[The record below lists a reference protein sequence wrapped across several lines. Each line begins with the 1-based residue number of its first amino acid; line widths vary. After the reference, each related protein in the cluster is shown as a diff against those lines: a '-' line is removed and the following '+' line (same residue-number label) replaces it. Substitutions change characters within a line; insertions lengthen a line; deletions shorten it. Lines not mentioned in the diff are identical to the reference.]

1 MKRALVAGLVF
12 LFASLSLAQDLTSGH
27 FTKLPGMLLP
37 GMVTREANG
46 IPHVFAFN
54 KHDMHYLNGW
64 LHAQDRQ
71 WQMDTNRRTAK
82 GTLAELLGTSAL
94 PNDIQLRVLGLGRA
108 AEATLPTISPEAKA
122 ALEAYAQGVNAY
134 ATSHALPP
142 EYALLE
148 ITKFDPWTPTDSLA
162 VGKLIAFGLSF
173 DNDTNT
179 TVALL
184 TFQGVGQAVGFDGTK
199 LFNDVFP
206 LAPFTSAAT
215 IPDATGTGG
224 KLPIRIGDEVSAVP
238 EWLASADTS
247 YLKPATLELL
257 KNYIDEVRDNPL
269 LAATLDG
276 ERHAGSN
283 EWGIA
288 PKNSTTGNALLAN
301 DPHLS
306 LSAPSTF
313 YPISIRAGSTNV
325 AGMGFP
331 GTPFVIQ
338 GQNRRIAWG
347 STVHP
352 MDVTDWYQES
362 IVPDAS
368 SPSGLSSIYKGAK
381 EAIVPIPQTFRVN
394 NPGNGIKDDLS
405 VVPASASVPAAVLVV
420 PRHGPIVSLDTK
432 NGIAIS
438 VQYVGFYPTHE
449 LEAFMLADDAQTVD
463 QFKAALQ
470 LFDVGSQNFAYA
482 DVDGNIAYLTS
493 GEMPIRE
500 DLQAGK
506 VAGLPPFFIRNG
518 TGGNEWMAVKNP
530 QPSQALPYEILPYSE
545 MPQVVNPSN
554 GFFVNA
560 NNDPIGQSL
569 DGDPLNM
576 TRPGGGI
583 YYLNPSY
590 DGLRA
595 GRITQMVRQKLSGGG
610 KISPT
615 DMKQMQGDTVLVDAE
630 VFVPFITKALAN
642 AKASGADPTLA
653 SLGASPAL
661 QAAVALLAGWDFS
674 TPTGLDNGYD
684 ASWVKQVGAAPSQT
698 QINNSVAATIY
709 SMWRSRFMA
718 NTVDTVLNA
727 WKLPLPGSQLELSAL
742 RFQLENF
749 TLTNG
754 KGPLSGIDLFN
765 VPTVTDPAARRDILI
780 LKSVADALALLQS
793 DEFAPAFNKS
803 ANLTDYRWGK
813 LHRIVFSHIT
823 GMNALSPGALNGP
836 LPLPTIANLPGVS
849 RQGGFGTVDAASH
862 DARASKLNSFMFGS
876 GPNRRYVGDF
886 AKSGIIGQSALP
898 GGVSGV
904 VGNVWST
911 NLLMQWLTN
920 DTFPVLNDTSPRI
933 PWMP

>member
-1 MKRALVAGLVF
+1 MKRFIATAALLLVA
-12 LFASLSLAQDLTSGH
+12 LSATAQDMPNGR
-27 FTKLPGMLLP
+27 FAKLPGMQLA
-37 GMVTREANG
+37 GMITREANG
-46 IPHVFAFN
+46 IPHVFAFT
-54 KHDMHYLNGW
+54 KHDMHFLNGW
-64 LHAQDRQ
+64 LHAQDRL
-71 WQMDTNRRTAK
+71 WEMDTTRRTAK
-82 GTLAELLGTSAL
+82 GTLAELLGTPAL
-94 PNDIQLRVLGLGRA
+94 STDIQLRTLGLGRA
-108 AEATLPTISPEAKA
+108 AEATLPTISADAKA
-122 ALEAYAQGVNAY
+122 ALQAYTDGVNAY
-134 ATSHALPP
+134 AATHALPP

-162 VGKLIAFGLSF
+162 VGKLLAFGLSF
-173 DNDTNT
+173 DYDTNA

-184 TFQGVGQAVGFDGTK
+184 TYQGVGKVVGFDGAA
-199 LFNDVFP
+199 LYNDVWR

-215 IPDATGTGG
+215 IPDATGSGG
-224 KLPIRIGDEVSAVP
+224 KLPIVTAEALKTVP
-238 EWLASADTS
+238 EWLANSDTS
-247 YLKPATLELL
+247 YINPATLDLL
-257 KNYIDEVRDNPL
+257 QKYNQRVREDPV
-269 LAATLDG
+269 LAATLDP

-283 EWGIA
+283 EWAIA

-306 LSAPSTF
+306 LGAPSTF
-313 YPISIRAGSTNV
+313 YPISLHAGSTNV

-331 GTPFVIQ
+331 GAPFVIQ
-338 GQNRRIAWG
+338 GQNQRIAWG

-394 NPGNGIKDDLS
+394 NPGNGIKDDLT
-405 VVPASASVPAAVLVV
+405 VVPASASVPAAVLLV

-432 NGIAIS
+432 NGVAVS
-438 VQYVGFYPTHE
+438 VQYTGFYPTHE

-470 LFDVGSQNFAYA
+470 LFDVGSQNFSYA
-482 DVDGNIAYLTS
+482 DVDGNIAYFTS
-493 GEMPIRE
+493 AEMPIRE

-506 VAGLPPFFIRNG
+506 VAGLPPFFLRNG

-530 QPSQALPYEILPYSE
+530 QPNQALPYEILPYSE

-590 DGLRA
+590 DGFRA

-615 DMKQMQGDTVLVDAE
+615 DMKQMQGDTVLIDAE
-630 VFVPFITKALAN
+630 VFVPFITTALAN
-642 AKASGADPTLA
+642 AKATGANATLA
-653 SLGASPAL
+653 ALGSSPAV

-674 TPTGLDNGYD
+674 TPTGIDNGYD
-684 ASWVKQVGAAPSQT
+684 ASWVKAVGAAPSQT
-698 QINNSVAATIY
+698 QINNSAAATIY
-709 SMWRSRFMA
+709 AMWRGRFMA
-718 NTVDTVLNA
+718 NTVETVLSA
-727 WKLPLPGSQLELSAL
+727 MTLPLPDVQLELSTL

-749 TLTNG
+749 SVTHD
-754 KGPLSGIDLFN
+754 KGLLSGIDLFN
-765 VPTVTDPAARRDILI
+765 VPTVSDPAARRDILI
-780 LKSVADALALLQS
+780 LKSVADALTLLQS

-823 GMNALSPGALNGP
+823 GFSIFSPGAPYGP
-836 LPLPTIANLPGVS
+836 LPLPTFLNLPGVA
-849 RQGGFGTVDAASH
+849 RQGGFSTVDAASH
-862 DARASKLNSFMFGS
+862 NVRATTLNGFMFSS

-904 VGNVWST
+904 ANDPFST

-920 DTFPVLNDTSPRI
+920 DTFPVINDAPSTI
-933 PWMP
+933 PWMR

>member
-1 MKRALVAGLVF
+1 MKRILVVAALFVIA
-12 LFASLSLAQDLTSGH
+12 ASAVAQDMPNGR
-27 FTKLPGMLLP
+27 FAKLPGMQMP
-37 GMVTREANG
+37 GMITREANG

-54 KHDMHYLNGW
+54 KHDMNFLNGW
-64 LHAQDRQ
+64 LHAQDRL
-71 WQMDTNRRTAK
+71 WEMDTSRRTAK
-82 GTLAELLGTSAL
+82 GTLGELLGTLAL
-94 PNDIQLRVLGLGRA
+94 STDVQLRTLGLGRA
-108 AEATLPTISPEAKA
+108 AEATLPTISADAKA
-122 ALEAYAQGVNAY
+122 ALQAYSDGVNAY
-134 ATSHALPP
+134 ASTHALPP

-173 DNDTNT
+173 DDDSGR

-184 TFQGVGQAVGFDGTK
+184 TYQGVGKVAGFDGVM
-199 LFNDVFP
+199 LFNDVWR
-206 LAPFTSAAT
+206 LVPFTSAAT

-224 KLPIRIGDEVSAVP
+224 KLPLQTSDSMKAVP

-247 YLKPATLELL
+247 FINPATLDLL
-257 KNYIDEVRDNPL
+257 QNYSKQLHEDPF
-269 LAATLDG
+269 LAATLDP

-283 EWGIA
+283 EWAIA
-288 PKNSTTGNALLAN
+288 PKNSATGNALLAN

-306 LSAPSTF
+306 LGAPSTF
-313 YPISIRAGSTNV
+313 YPISLHAGSTNV

-331 GTPFVIQ
+331 GAPFVIQ
-338 GQNRRIAWG
+338 GQNQRLAWG

-352 MDVTDWYQES
+352 MDVTDWYQEA
-362 IVPDAS
+362 IVPDAT

-381 EAIVPIPQTFRVN
+381 EAIIPIPQTFRVN
-394 NPGNGIKDDLS
+394 NPGNGIKDDVT
-405 VVPASASVPAAVLVV
+405 VVPPSASVPPAVLVV

-449 LEAFMLADDAQTVD
+449 LEAFMAADDAQTID

-470 LFDVGSQNFAYA
+470 FFDFGSQNFAVA

-493 GEMPIRE
+493 GEMPVRE

-506 VAGLPPFFIRNG
+506 VVGLPPFFLRNG

-530 QPSQALPYEILPYSE
+530 QPNQALPYEILPYSE

-554 GFFVNA
+554 GFFVNG

-595 GRITQMVRQKLSGGG
+595 GRITEMVRKKLAGGG

-615 DMKQMQGDTVLVDAE
+615 DMKQMQGDTVQIDAE
-630 VFVPFITKALAN
+630 VFVPYIVKALAN
-642 AKASGADPTLA
+642 SAVSGANPTLA
-653 SLGASPAL
+653 ALGGNPVVK
-661 QAAVALLAGWDFS
+661 AAVAALGAWDSS

-684 ASWVKQVGAAPSQT
+684 ASWVKAAGSAASQT

-709 SMWRSRFMA
+709 AMWRSRFMA
-718 NTVDTVLNA
+718 YTVDTVLNMLF
-727 WKLPLPGSQLELSAL
+727 LPLPDSQLELSEL

-749 TLTNG
+749 SLTNG
-754 KGPLSGIDLFN
+754 KGVLSGIDLFN
-765 VPTVTDPAARRDILI
+765 VPNVSDAGTRRDILI
-780 LKSVADALALLQS
+780 LKSVADALTLLQS
-793 DEFAPAFNKS
+793 DAFAAAFSKS

-823 GMNALSPGALNGP
+823 GFNIFSPGAPYGP
-836 LPLPTIANLPGVS
+836 APLPTFLNLPGVS

-862 DARASKLNSFMFGS
+862 NARASTLNGFMFGS

-886 AKSGIIGQSALP
+886 AKGGIIGQSALP

-904 VGNVWST
+904 ANDPWST
-911 NLLMQWLTN
+911 NLLMLWLTN
-920 DTFPVLNDTSPRI
+920 DTFAVTNDGPIGI
-933 PWMP
+933 PWLP